1 MTNRYLHQLSQCK
14 RLRDME
20 IKTSE
25 RMFRRQLQPNKAHK
39 FIYCGIEKAGSTFW
53 RRLLQHVQLGT
64 VQTPYRIRPELA
76 NSYYV
81 DLSKSTLLEVLGLLK
96 SFTKFIFVRNPYTRL
111 LSGFIDKLYSPNPY
125 YWNKIGIPATR
136 LAREITHTCGHDV
149 SFKEFVE
156 YIIHSNNN
164 PQSKRDVH
172 FIPAHQLCL
181 PCYIQYDFIGKIE
194 SFEKDAWFVL
204 GKLNLTQ
211 YIPVLQNFKNQAVF
225 DALYDVSHTF
235 VEFRKEASKCLS
247 FEESLKRTWRKLQ
260 FRGIIAD
267 EINLP
272 FSYKE
277 AENITEEKLLSTFIK
292 ANKQSQKFDLRSQK
306 QKHLMY
312 AYSTISL
319 QTLEK
324 LVEVFMID
332 FKIFDYNIYPAFI
345 FQNTNISIRT

>member
-96 SFTKFIFVRNPYTRL
+96 SFTKFIF
-111 LSGFIDKLYSPNPY
+111 
-125 YWNKIGIPATR
+125 
-136 LAREITHTCGHDV
+136 
-149 SFKEFVE
+149 
-156 YIIHSNNN
+156 
-164 PQSKRDVH
+164 
-172 FIPAHQLCL
+172 
-181 PCYIQYDFIGKIE
+181 
-194 SFEKDAWFVL
+194 
-204 GKLNLTQ
+204 
-211 YIPVLQNFKNQAVF
+211 NFKNQAVF